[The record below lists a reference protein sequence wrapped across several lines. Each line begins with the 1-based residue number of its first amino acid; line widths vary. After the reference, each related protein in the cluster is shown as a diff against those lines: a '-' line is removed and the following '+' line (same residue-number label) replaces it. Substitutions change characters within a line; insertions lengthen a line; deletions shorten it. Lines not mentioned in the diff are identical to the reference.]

1 MMRAVLVAA
10 AGALGALVRYG
21 LGLAV
26 GPVTFPW
33 VTLVINVSG
42 AFVLGVILTLAP
54 AHHWSADVST
64 PIAVG
69 FLGAYTTFSTFSW
82 ETVVLG
88 RVDHRWAAAAVYVV
102 ASVVLGIAAAWG
114 GHNVARSVAAR

>member
-1 MMRAVLVAA
+1 MRALLVAL
-10 AGALGALVRYG
+10 AGALGALARYG

-42 AFVLGVILTLAP
+42 AFVLGAVLTLAP
-54 AHHWSADVST
+54 ARHWSPNLSA

-82 ETVVLG
+82 ETFVLG
-88 RVDHRWAAAAVYVV
+88 RVDGRWASAALYVA
-102 ASVVLGIAAAWG
+102 ASVVLGIAAAWAG
-114 GHNVARSVAAR
+114 QNVARSVA

>member
-1 MMRAVLVAA
+1 MMRTLLVGV
-10 AGALGALVRYG
+10 AGALGALARYG

-42 AFVLGVILTLAP
+42 AFVLGVVLTVAP
-54 AHHWSADVST
+54 ARHWSPNIST

-82 ETVVLG
+82 ETFVVG
-88 RVDHRWAAAAVYVV
+88 RVDGRWAAAAVYVV
-102 ASVVLGIAAAWG
+102 ASVVLGIAAAWA
-114 GHNVARSVAAR
+114 GHNVARSVAAG

>member
-1 MMRAVLVAA
+1 MAA
-10 AGALGALVRYG
+10 AGACGALVRYG

-33 VTLVINVSG
+33 VTLVINVTG
-42 AFVLGVILTLAP
+42 AFALGVVLTVGP
-54 AHHWSADVST
+54 ARHWSPDLST

-82 ETVVLG
+82 ETFVLG
-88 RVDHRWAAAAVYVV
+88 RVEDRWLAALAYVG
-102 ASVVLGIAAAWG
+102 ASVVLGLMAAWLGHIAARA
-114 GHNVARSVAAR
+114 VTR